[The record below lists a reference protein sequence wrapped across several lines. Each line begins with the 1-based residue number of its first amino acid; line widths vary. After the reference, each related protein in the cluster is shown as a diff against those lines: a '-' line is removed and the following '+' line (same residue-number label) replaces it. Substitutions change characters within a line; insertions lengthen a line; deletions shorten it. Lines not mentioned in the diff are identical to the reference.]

1 MVLGLSK
8 SKCKI
13 CGEKIDSAGQDGAK
27 NAIYRHGKKFCSEDH
42 AEEYRQQLIV
52 EEKSA
57 KKRGGCCG

>member
-1 MVLGLSK
+1 MIFGLFK

-13 CGEKIDSAGQDGAK
+13 CGEKVDKEA
-27 NAIYRHGKKFCSEDH
+27 AITRHGKKFCSEEH
-42 AEEYRQQLIV
+42 AEEHRQNLIA